1 MMRCHF
7 FRRNGIGLVGTFS
20 IALLQGAALV
30 TVLGGFQR
38 SAIANPIASS
48 EFRISQAIETAQTG
62 SLSLEDSGDAVTEL
76 QTRLADLGFFQ
87 EEITGYFGTAT
98 QDAVIAFQQ
107 SLGLTADG
115 VVGPSTWAALQPA
128 SSDTANDNLLQVGD
142 SGIAISDLQSR
153 LSSLGYYQGAIDGVF
168 GSLTEAAV
176 IAFQQAQG
184 LNPDGVVGASTQDAL
199 SQTAVAAQPPI
210 STAPDPIQ
218 PLPSQPAL
226 APSLP
231 TAAPVPAPALAPI
244 AQLPPA
250 DTEGPYSVLD
260 LQWKLRNQG
269 FYYGPLD
276 GVMGTET
283 QRAIS
288 EAQAEYG
295 LRDSDLQDN

>member
-7 FRRNGIGLVGTFS
+7 FRRNGIELFETFGV
-20 IALLQGAALV
+20 ALLPGAALV
-30 TVLGGFQR
+30 VVLGSFQG
-38 SAIANPIASS
+38 SAIANPVPPS
-48 EFRISQAIETAQTG
+48 ELRMSQVLEIAQTTT
-62 SLSLEDSGDAVTEL
+62 LVLEDSGDAVTEL

-87 EEITGYFGTAT
+87 GQITGYFGEVT

-107 SLGLTADG
+107 SRGLAADG
-115 VVGPSTWAALQPA
+115 VVGPSTWAALQQTGGN
-128 SSDTANDNLLQVGD
+128 TANDGLLQLGD
-142 SGIAISDLQSR
+142 SGTEVSDVQSR
-153 LSSLGYYQGAIDGVF
+153 LSNLGYYQGAVDGVF
-168 GSLTEAAV
+168 GSLTESAV
-176 IAFQQAQG
+176 VAFQQAQG
-184 LNPDGVVGASTQDAL
+184 LNPDGVVGASTLQAL
-199 SQTAVAAQPPI
+199 SQSNVAAQPPAVVPP
-210 STAPDPIQ
+210 TPAQ
-218 PLPSQPAL
+218 PLPAQPTS
-226 APSLP
+226 PD
-231 TAAPVPAPALAPI
+231 PVPAPAPAPI

-295 LRDSDLQDN
+295 LTDADLRND